1 MSSSIASS
9 GSSFGRRFNRFSRFK
24 RFLAMTAP
32 SAGSAAPVP
41 TPGSGEKPGDHVERG
56 ATAGEILLYVG
67 ISAVILAFVGGIAL
81 TVTSG
86 QRLNQAAS
94 ELNMLIWAGEKYRS
108 TNRAY
113 GGTGVTNVTVQRL
126 VDRAYGLSK
135 KKYSD
140 GTNENVYGL
149 TMTIASASGGSNATI
164 TYQTDTEEACLQL
177 GDQMANNTMLT
188 VGSSPCTGSGPYT
201 LTVTLN

>member
-1 MSSSIASS
+1 MSSTIASS
-9 GSSFGRRFNRFSRFK
+9 GSSFGHRLGRFK
-24 RFLAMTAP
+24 RFPAMMAA
-32 SAGSAAPVP
+32 SADSSASVSAQGP
-41 TPGSGEKPGDHVERG
+41 GEKPADEVQGG
-56 ATAGEILLYVG
+56 YTMPEILIGVG
-67 ISAVILAFVGGIAL
+67 IAAAILIFAGGMAL

-94 ELNMLIWAGEKYRS
+94 ELNLLIMAGEKYRS

-135 KKYSD
+135 KKYTD

-149 TMTIASASGGSNATI
+149 TMAIASASGGANATI